1 MVLQDTWRGMIS
13 RMKEATMY
21 AQVKPLAHV
30 WRQDKTWD
38 IFFFALRSSS
48 VFSSFSV
55 VWPTQIF
62 VIFKKKSNDVVKPFF
77 TWNNSF
83 NLKNARSN

>member
-1 MVLQDTWRGMIS
+1 MGLQDTWRGMIS

-21 AQVKPLAHV
+21 NQVTPLAHV

-48 VFSSFSV
+48 FFSSFRV
-55 VWPTQIF
+55 VQPTQIF
-62 VIFKKKSNDVVKPFF
+62 VIFKKKK
-77 TWNNSF
+77 
-83 NLKNARSN
+83 